1 MMTGKICLLFAYT
14 KKICLFTLIV
24 ILYRGKPP
32 YPLLS
37 DLNSDEVDHLSI
49 SMDMYHIRK
58 NFTLYPIVGYLKE
71 FLDQQNSGMTEFVL
85 PPRT

>member
-1 MMTGKICLLFAYT
+1 MFIPANCYF
-14 KKICLFTLIV
+14 C
-24 ILYRGKPP
+24 RGKPP

-37 DLNSDEVDHLSI
+37 ELNSDEVDHLSI

-58 NFTLYPIVGYLKE
+58 NLTSYPIVGYLKE